1 MFGIKEIDAAT
12 LQEKLAKGEKLRL
25 IDVRSEGE
33 FAQGIIPGAEFMPL
47 HTVPLKLDELK
58 ASVDPI
64 VFYCRS
70 GNRSGQACFFL
81 KQNTGVEALNLSG
94 GIIAWY
100 HSGNQIVAPT
110 KAA

>member
-1 MFGIKEIDAAT
+1 MFGVKEIDAAT
-12 LQEKLAKGEKLRL
+12 LQDKLAQGEKLRL

-33 FAQGIIPGAEFMPL
+33 FAQGIIPGGEFMPL
-47 HTVPLKLDELK
+47 HTIPLKLDELK
-58 ASVDPI
+58 ASTDPI

-70 GNRSGQACFFL
+70 GNRSAKACFFL

-100 HSGNQIVAPT
+100 QAGHQIVLPP

>member
-1 MFGIKEIDAAT
+1 MFGVQEIDAAT
-12 LQEKLAKGEKLRL
+12 LQQKLANGEKLRL

-33 FAQGIIPGAEFMPL
+33 FAQGIIPSGEFMPL
-47 HTVPLKLDELK
+47 HTVPFKLDDLK
-58 ASVDPI
+58 SSRDPI

-70 GNRSGQACFFL
+70 GSRSAQACWFL

-100 HSGNQIVAPT
+100 QAGNTIVAPT

>member
-1 MFGIKEIDAAT
+1 MFGVQEIDAAT
-12 LQEKLAKGEKLRL
+12 LQQRLAQGEKLRL
-25 IDVRSEGE
+25 IDVRSEAE
-33 FAQGIIPGAEFMPL
+33 FAQGIIPGGEFMPL

-58 ASVDPI
+58 ASADPI

-70 GNRSGQACFFL
+70 GQRSAQACLFL
-81 KQNTGVEALNLSG
+81 KQNTGVEALNLYG

-100 HSGNQIVAPT
+100 QAGNPIAHPN